1 MRRMKVLSPVP
12 WYLSI
17 NTRLLSAMTLL
28 ITLIVGG
35 LVWQWADSSERL
47 IRQES
52 RDKGEAVAEALALA
66 LTPFV
71 ADENWNQARIVTDL
85 LVQRNTDFVYVL
97 VVDERSPQIA
107 LALPHEQE
115 QMFVPDVV
123 PLWVSDA
130 AMKEGPPRFAET
142 FLLHEVTS
150 GGRTAHRGDRIVEVA
165 QDLRFTTKRFGIV
178 RVGVS
183 LRHGDETIAA
193 NLRLALISVA
203 AALLLA
209 LVGGYFMSRRITYP
223 VIELAALM
231 ERAGA
236 GDLTQEASVRG
247 NHEVAHLRHT
257 FNEMLASMRQ
267 KRLLERY
274 VPMGAR
280 REIDSDPEG
289 RLQLGGRRLRA
300 AILFSDLRGFT
311 SLSER
316 LEPHEV
322 VSILN
327 EYLTM
332 MTGAIASHGGDINEY
347 VGDAIL
353 AVFRSEDGNNGAL
366 EAVHA
371 AWEMQGRL
379 RDLIAKTTN
388 EEVKK
393 LVMGIG
399 IHVGDIVEGNIGS
412 RDRVK
417 FGVVGDTVNLAA
429 RIQDRSRDGT
439 MTCIFVSDA
448 VVADL
453 GKAFRSQSLGEMTF
467 KGKKRPVV
475 VWEIAER
482 LLEPRPSA
490 YVERTTMI

>member
-17 NTRLLSAMTLL
+17 NTRLLSAIALL
-28 ITLIVGG
+28 IALIVAA
-35 LVWQWADSSERL
+35 LVWQWADSSEKL
-47 IRQES
+47 IRHES
-52 RDKGEAVAEALALA
+52 RDKGESVAEALALA

-85 LVQRNTDFVYVL
+85 LVQRKRTSSTCSSWTNA
-97 VVDERSPQIA
+97 RRRIA
-107 LALPHEQE
+107 LSIPHDQE
-115 QMFVPDVV
+115 QRLVPDVV

-130 AMKEGPPRFAET
+130 AMKEGEPRFAET
-142 FLLHEVTS
+142 FLLHDVTT
-150 GGRTAHRGDRIVEVA
+150 GGRTARRGDRIVEVA
-165 QDLRFTTKRFGIV
+165 QDLRFTTKRY
-178 RVGVS
+178 GVVLS
-183 LRHGDETIAA
+183 ASRYATRTRRSPQ
-193 NLRLALISVA
+193 NLRGALISVG

-209 LVGGYFMSRRITYP
+209 LVGAYFMSRRITRP

-231 ERAGA
+231 ERAGT
-236 GDLTQEASVRG
+236 GDLTQEATVKG
-247 NHEVAHLRHT
+247 NHEVAHLGHT

-267 KRLLERY
+267 KRLLEKY

-280 REIDSDPEG
+280 RDIDGDREG

-316 LEPHEV
+316 LEPQEV

-332 MTGAIASHGGDINEY
+332 MTGAIAAHGGDINEY

-353 AVFRSEDGNNGAL
+353 AVFRSEGGTNGAL
-366 EAVHA
+366 EAVHS

-379 RDLIAKTTN
+379 RELIAKTTN

-439 MTCIFVSDA
+439 KTCIFVSDA
-448 VVADL
+448 VHAEL
-453 GKAFRSQSLGEMTF
+453 GTAFECASLGEMTF
-467 KGKKRPVV
+467 KGKKKPVV

-482 LLEPRPSA
+482 LEAPKPSA
-490 YVERTTMI
+490 YVERSSMV